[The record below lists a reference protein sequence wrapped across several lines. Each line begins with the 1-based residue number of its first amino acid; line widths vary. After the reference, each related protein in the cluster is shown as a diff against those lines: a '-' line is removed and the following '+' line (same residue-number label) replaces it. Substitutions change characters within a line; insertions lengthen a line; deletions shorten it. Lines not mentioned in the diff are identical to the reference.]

1 MNTTYEAEE
10 RARMRRQRA
19 EQAIQ
24 LAMQSRWEDA
34 VQVNNA
40 ILAIFPNDVDALNRL
55 GKALSE
61 VGRYGDAR
69 EAYRRA
75 LAVDSTNVIARR
87 NLDRLKALREEDAAP
102 RETARRVDPQLFIEE
117 MGRTGVT
124 TIKNLSPD
132 LVKRLSAGDAVNLVA
147 QDGVLMVES
156 VDGDVL
162 GPVEPKMGSRLLR
175 LMEGG
180 NRYAAAVASILDGA
194 CRIIIKE
201 TYQHPSQVGKPSF
214 PPTAAGEAVRPY
226 TKESLLRYD
235 LEEDEEEGGEEA
247 EEAEEWEGESEPRGS
262 TDTRLYEGTPA
273 EPDEDF
279 EE

>member
-1 MNTTYEAEE
+1 
-10 RARMRRQRA
+10 MRRQRA

-34 VQVNNA
+34 VQVNSS
-40 ILAIFPNDVDALNRL
+40 ILAVFPNDVDALNRL

-61 VGRYGDAR
+61 VGRYGEARDA
-69 EAYRRA
+69 YQRA

-87 NLDRLKALREEDAAP
+87 NLDRLKTLGDDAGP
-102 RETARRVDPQLFIEE
+102 REAARRVDPQLFIEE

-124 TIKNLSPD
+124 TIHNLPPA
-132 LVKRLSAGDAVNLVA
+132 LTKRLSAGDALNLVA
-147 QDGVLMVES
+147 QDGVLVVSS
-156 VDGDVL
+156 VDGEVL

-180 NRYAAAVASILDGA
+180 NRYAAAVASIQDSG
-194 CRIIIKE
+194 CKIIIKE
-201 TYQHPSQVGKPSF
+201 TYQHPSQVGRPSF

-235 LEEDEEEGGEEA
+235 LEEDEEEAA
-247 EEAEEWEGESEPRGS
+247 EEADEGEEWEGESEPHATGE
-262 TDTRLYEGTPA
+262 TRLYEGTAA
-273 EPDEDF
+273 EPDEEF